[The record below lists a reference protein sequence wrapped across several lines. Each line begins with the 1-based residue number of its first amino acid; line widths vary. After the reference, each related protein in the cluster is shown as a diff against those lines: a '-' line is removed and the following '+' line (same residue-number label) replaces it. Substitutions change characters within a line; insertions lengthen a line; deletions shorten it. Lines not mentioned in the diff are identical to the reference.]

1 VAETAKPKIPTP
13 PSMLSSLKIMALELL
28 EYGAAISVTLLVFQE
43 TSSFSVA
50 SLVTEIHYFIAE
62 ESSTI
67 SSLNLVNF

>member
-1 VAETAKPKIPTP
+1 
-13 PSMLSSLKIMALELL
+13 MALELL
-28 EYGAAISVTLLVFQE
+28 EYGAAISVTLLVFLE

-62 ESSTI
+62 KSSTI

>member
-1 VAETAKPKIPTP
+1 
-13 PSMLSSLKIMALELL
+13 MAELL

-50 SLVTEIHYFIAE
+50 SLVTEIDYFIAE

-67 SSLNLVNF
+67 SFLNLVNF